1 MMAKAML
8 VVQDLALKTE
18 LETLLTSMGHLVV
31 GQVASGEQTVR
42 TAQTIKPDLILLDI
56 SIPDGIDGISL
67 AESIRPESNAAVI
80 FVTEHGDWKY
90 PAGTK
95 RAVPHGYVVRP
106 FSENQMAAAIEFA
119 LHKKRQERQLEIAN
133 HQLKQ
138 SNTALKLELEER
150 KRREKSY
157 SLLVENARETILVAQ
172 HGRIVFINPRG
183 EVLLGYSRE
192 ELTSRPFTD
201 FIHEEDREMVR
212 NRYEKRLR
220 GEDIPFLYDYRIVR
234 KSGEVRWVALKAALL
249 SWENQ
254 PATLCFLTDVTER
267 KTAADAL
274 RQSEARF
281 RQTFENIA
289 SGIALYR
296 VVGNGDDFIFKDIN
310 PAGIRMAHKTREAH
324 VGKSVL
330 EVYPAVKE
338 FGLFDVFQ
346 RVWRTGHPEHH
357 PATLY
362 KDEKVSLWTD
372 NFVSKL
378 PSGDIMSVYEDIT
391 ARKRAEEEKE
401 RLESQLLQSQKM
413 EAIGRLAGG
422 IAHEFNNILGI
433 IMGNTALALDDVP
446 DWNPAK
452 ESLKEIQ
459 SAAMRAKNV
468 VRQMLNFAR
477 KTMTVLKSVDVCT
490 IARTSLELMRASIPT
505 MIEIQSN
512 IPSEPRMI
520 LGDPTEIHQ
529 IIMNLCT
536 NAAHAMEEKGG
547 VLEVG
552 IYLKTLD
559 PEEAV
564 KYEAPDPG
572 QYVTLSVKD
581 TGEGM
586 PPDVS
591 KKIFEPYFTTKDQGK
606 GTGMGLAAVYGI
618 VKKCKGAID
627 VNSTVGKG
635 TIVKILFPKF
645 EEAEKP
651 KTIKS
656 AASPKRQYRI
666 LFVDDEPSLVRMAQQ
681 ILERR
686 GYTVVGAT
694 DSLTALERFRS
705 DPDEFDLLI
714 TDMAMPH
721 LAGDQLAIEVMK
733 IRKNMPV
740 LLCTGHSEKIDE
752 ERAKQIGIQ
761 RFIMKPLDME
771 GLSEAVQGFFS
782 NP

>member
-1 MMAKAML
+1 MAKVML
-8 VVQDLALKTE
+8 VVQDLTLKTD
-18 LETLLTSMGHLVV
+18 LETLLASMGHLVV
-31 GQVASGEQTVR
+31 GQAASGHQTVR
-42 TAQTIKPDLILLDI
+42 TAQKIKPDLILLDI
-56 SIPDGIDGISL
+56 SIPDGMDGISL
-67 AESIRPESNAAVI
+67 AERITAELDAAVI
-80 FVTEHGDWKY
+80 FVTGHGDWKY
-90 PAGTK
+90 PKETK
-95 RAVPHGYVVRP
+95 WATPHGYIVRP
-106 FSENQMAAAIEFA
+106 FSESQMAAAVEFA
-119 LHKKRQERQLEIAN
+119 LHKKHLERQLEIAN
-133 HQLKQ
+133 RQLEQ
-138 SNTALKLELEER
+138 SNAALALELEDR
-150 KRREKSY
+150 KRTEENY

-172 HGRIVFINPRG
+172 HGMIVFINPRG

-201 FIHEEDREMVR
+201 FIHEEDREMVWD
-212 NRYEKRLR
+212 RYEKRLR
-220 GEDIPFLYDYRIVR
+220 GEDIPFLYDYRVVR
-234 KSGEVRWVALKAALL
+234 KSGEVRWVALKAALF

-267 KTAADAL
+267 RTAEDAL

-289 SGIALYR
+289 SGIAVYR

-310 PAGIRMAHKTREAH
+310 PAGIRMANKSREAH

-330 EVYPAVKE
+330 ELYPAVKD

-346 RVWRTGHPEHH
+346 RVWRTGHSERH

-362 KDEKVSLWTD
+362 KDEKVSIWVE
-372 NFVSKL
+372 NFVSRL
-378 PSGDIMSVYEDIT
+378 PSGDIMAVYEDIT
-391 ARKRAEEEKE
+391 AQKCAEEEKE
-401 RLESQLLQSQKM
+401 RLESRLRQSQKM
-413 EAIGRLAGG
+413 EAIGTLAGG

-433 IMGNTALALDDVP
+433 IMGNTALAMDEVP

-452 ESLKEIQ
+452 ASLKEIQ
-459 SAAMRAKNV
+459 SASMRAKNV

-477 KTMTVLKSVDVCT
+477 KTITVLKPIDVCS
-490 IARTSLELMRASIPT
+490 IARTSLELMRASTPT
-505 MIEIQSN
+505 MIDIQSN

-520 LGDPTEIHQ
+520 IGDPTEIHQ

-536 NAAHAMEEKGG
+536 NSAHAMEEKGG

-564 KYEAPDPG
+564 KYEGLGPG
-572 QYVTLSVKD
+572 NFVTLSVKD
-581 TGEGM
+581 NGKGI
-586 PPDVS
+586 PPDIL
-591 KKIFEPYFTTKDQGK
+591 KKIFEPYFTTKEQGK

-627 VNSTVGKG
+627 VKSTVGKG

-651 KTIKS
+651 KTIKR
-656 AASPKRQYRI
+656 AAVPKSRYRI
-666 LFVDDEPSLVRMAQQ
+666 LFVDDEPSLVRMSQQ
-681 ILERR
+681 ILERL

-705 DPDEFDLLI
+705 NPDEFDLLI

-721 LAGDQLAIEVMK
+721 LSGDQLAIEVMK
-733 IRKNMPV
+733 IRKDMPV
-740 LLCTGHSEKIDE
+740 LLCTGHSDKIE
-752 ERAKQIGIQ
+752 EDRAKQIGIK

-771 GLSEAVQGFFS
+771 GLSEAVQNFFS
-782 NP
+782 SL